1 MFRGARSYK
10 KTSQLWR
17 HPMRIRTALL
27 AATVAALPVLAVAQT
42 AAPVTQPPAATS
54 PSAMPDSA
62 TPNGAMPNNTTLGK
76 PHRDHA
82 EWRKRHEEARAKY
95 EQLSAADKAKFDDLG
110 KQMKQLHEQ
119 RMQLLGLGKS

>member
-1 MFRGARSYK
+1 
-10 KTSQLWR
+10 
-17 HPMRIRTALL
+17 MRIRTALL

-54 PSAMPDSA
+54 PSATPDSA

-119 RMQLLGLGKS
+119 RMQLLGLSKS

>member
-54 PSAMPDSA
+54 PTPDSA

>member
-1 MFRGARSYK
+1 
-10 KTSQLWR
+10 
-17 HPMRIRTALL
+17 MRIRTALL

-54 PSAMPDSA
+54 PSATPDSA

-95 EQLSAADKAKFDDLG
+95 EQLSAADKAKFDDLS
-110 KQMKQLHEQ
+110 KQVKQLRDQQ
-119 RMQLLGLGKS
+119 RQILGVSKS

>member
-1 MFRGARSYK
+1 MFRGARYYK

-54 PSAMPDSA
+54 PSATPDSA
-62 TPNGAMPNNTTLGK
+62 TPNGAMPGK

-82 EWRKRHEEARAKY
+82 EWRKHHEEARAKY
-95 EQLSAADKAKFDDLG
+95 EQRSAADKAKLDDLG
-110 KQMKQLHEQ
+110 KQM
-119 RMQLLGLGKS
+119 

>member
-1 MFRGARSYK
+1 
-10 KTSQLWR
+10 
-17 HPMRIRTALL
+17 MRIRTALL

-54 PSAMPDSA
+54 PSATPDSATPNGA